1 MYVYMYVFWYL
12 ILSSL
17 VGKSYLSAQGLL
29 YNYVVGTSSNSQEAL
44 ADDIQW
50 VLRYF
55 QADRHLSAHSQRQL
69 MHISQRNICVIRHE
83 NMHMC
88 H

>member
-1 MYVYMYVFWYL
+1 MINCMYVYMYVFWYL

-44 ADDIQW
+44 ADDIQST
-50 VLRYF
+50 
-55 QADRHLSAHSQRQL
+55 RHKDIESHSD
-69 MHISQRNICVIRHE
+69 
-83 NMHMC
+83 
-88 H
+88 

>member
-1 MYVYMYVFWYL
+1 MINCMYVYMYVFWYL

-44 ADDIQW
+44 ADDIQST
-50 VLRYF
+50 
-55 QADRHLSAHSQRQL
+55 RHKDIEPHSD
-69 MHISQRNICVIRHE
+69 
-83 NMHMC
+83 
-88 H
+88 